1 MDVSYQNLRTHG
13 TNKPMYYIQTTKRT
27 NRARINCYVY
37 IIIIFKK
44 ESSKNI
50 ICYMIIIFKKES
62 QEYNMLH
69 NSYFLMF
76 VCQWPSL
83 EGREVT
89 CNLYACDKPCN
100 ISPNRTPLV
109 YIHFWGLGRKS
120 SPSMHFNN
128 PKNFCRQSVTNH
140 KSNNIVIAANPNLY
154 NSMHFVKC
162 VSLLDILN
170 TKSLKESKCNF
181 IHFPT
186 NQCFLELRFLFSL

>member
-1 MDVSYQNLRTHG
+1 MYVSGHH
-13 TNKPMYYIQTTKRT
+13 
-27 NRARINCYVY
+27 CV
-37 IIIIFKK
+37 
-44 ESSKNI
+44 
-50 ICYMIIIFKKES
+50 
-62 QEYNMLH
+62 
-69 NSYFLMF
+69 
-76 VCQWPSL
+76 

-186 NQCFLELRFLFSL
+186 NQCFLELRFLFSLWVNHHNEHTNVFDYRVYRYNYRSSDNVSNIELKSRGTDETR